1 MDQRDDGPAA
11 VPFSQPHCYLGFR
24 DCRRNQIGPFRS
36 AVPFCSEIRIKKGIW
51 HKSGMGWPG
60 MGFKEPARKEIRARQ
75 GQDWNGEI
83 VKKNCRGILCRMVL
97 RVSCRRGFCNRERE
111 PWTTIPTGVQLQVRQ
126 LVGFLL
132 IVTTANRLRKVSMF
146 TILVIIIVELLLEN
160 LQPPPP
166 PRRILAFRLLHS
178 LSSAPGPI

>member
-51 HKSGMGWPG
+51 YKSGMGWSG

-75 GQDWNGEI
+75 GRLEWGNR
-83 VKKNCRGILCRMVL
+83 KKEL
-97 RVSCRRGFCNRERE
+97 
-111 PWTTIPTGVQLQVRQ
+111 PW
-126 LVGFLL
+126 
-132 IVTTANRLRKVSMF
+132 
-146 TILVIIIVELLLEN
+146 
-160 LQPPPP
+160 
-166 PRRILAFRLLHS
+166 HS
-178 LSSAPGPI
+178 LSNGITRFVSPGLL